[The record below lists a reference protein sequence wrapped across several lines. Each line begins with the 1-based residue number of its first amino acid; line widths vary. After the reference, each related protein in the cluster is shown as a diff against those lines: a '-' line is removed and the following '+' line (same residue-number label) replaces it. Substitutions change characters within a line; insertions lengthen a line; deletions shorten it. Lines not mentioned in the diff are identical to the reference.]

1 MRKSKENKQIALQSL
16 KGNWGVA
23 IVTVLLF
30 SVALAVLSM
39 VPFATIILI
48 GVLSVGLCHFFI
60 NLIRKEKAEFS
71 NLAYCFKGEY
81 FMQPMFAGILV
92 NLYTILWS
100 MLLVIPGII
109 KSYSY
114 SMTYFI
120 LRENPTM
127 SANEAITRSRE
138 IMNGNKWKL
147 FCLHFSFIGWY
158 ILSAFTLGIGL
169 LFLAP
174 YVKASEAAFYD
185 SINPDIITSTE
196 NAGDEEEVIAIN
208 EVN

>member
-1 MRKSKENKQIALQSL
+1 
-16 KGNWGVA
+16 
-23 IVTVLLF
+23 
-30 SVALAVLSM
+30 
-39 VPFATIILI
+39 
-48 GVLSVGLCHFFI
+48 
-60 NLIRKEKAEFS
+60 
-71 NLAYCFKGEY
+71 
-81 FMQPMFAGILV
+81 
-92 NLYTILWS
+92 
-100 MLLVIPGII
+100 
-109 KSYSY
+109 
-114 SMTYFI
+114 
-120 LRENPTM
+120 M